1 MALGVLAFGG
11 SWLLILT
18 LLALDLAGV
27 LHRGAPF
34 RWQATGLL
42 IIDSAVG
49 ISAFTHRYRWSGGP
63 IATLQKATIPV
74 LLAGLALVTIGVFVH
89 VMGRRRDRRRS
100 ADSGG

>member
-1 MALGVLAFGG
+1 MALGVLVFGG

-49 ISAFTHRYRWSGGP
+49 ISASTWDGAATGAGQRTPAASWRFTPGR
-63 IATLQKATIPV
+63 TLSPGTPA
-74 LLAGLALVTIGVFVH
+74 
-89 VMGRRRDRRRS
+89 
-100 ADSGG
+100 